1 MNEKEMKKQER
12 VANEFANNVISK
24 LPNDK
29 ETADKV
35 AMVLDIAKMFS
46 EAKRKEV

>member
-1 MNEKEMKKQER
+1 MTEQNKKELEPIDDFLKE
-12 VANEFANNVISK
+12 VATK
-24 LPNDK
+24 LPKDK

-46 EAKRKEV
+46 EAKRKEG